1 MNKPLTN
8 KCSSCGGILSAGV
21 KFCGKCGAKVVP
33 VNKVNTTNEIKSK
46 TFDKKTLLQVNK
58 SEQNSSNSN
67 KITEWFWHK
76 GKWESHQVEEKVL
89 NDVKPLNKSKS
100 SYFTWFLIILFVIIF
115 VNIGTIEELINS
127 NSAYVEYED
136 KEESQSTFKLDELDK
151 ITDSEIKPKKVKKS
165 TPKPKKSTPKPK
177 NNNSKTNLKQLAQSH
192 YTQAVDYRYKE
203 KNYTKALSKVS
214 LAISYNKNNWKYYLF
229 RAEIHTLLNNSSKA
243 IDDYNKIIDINPNY
257 AEAYW
262 KKGELYLKKGYY
274 TFACSSF
281 NAAIKKGFNYNS
293 SNSLV
298 QTYKKACNKEDTV
311 DETPNVNILKGVI
324 YKKRGKVLQAAYI
337 QNLTSGKNVFSDRN
351 GKFSIEV
358 NSGDQLRF
366 SKTKL
371 ETLTF
376 TVINSTISFHVNNNN
391 IFELTLL
398 KKNSKL
404 GKN

>member
-8 KCSSCGGILSAGV
+8 KCSSCGGILSAGA
-21 KFCGKCGAKVVP
+21 KFCGKCGAKVVS
-33 VNKVNTTNEIKSK
+33 VNKVNKTNEIKSK
-46 TFDKKTLLQVNK
+46 TLDNKAPIQENKKEE
-58 SEQNSSNSN
+58 SSSNSD
-67 KITEWFWHK
+67 KITEWYWHK
-76 GKWESHQVEEKVL
+76 GKWESHQVEKKAL
-89 NDVKPLNKSKS
+89 DDIKPLNKSKS
-100 SYFTWFLIILFVIIF
+100 SYFTWFLIILFIIIYSNF
-115 VNIGTIEELINS
+115 DSIEELIFS
-127 NSAYVEYED
+127 NSTYVEYED

-151 ITDSEIKPKKVKKS
+151 IKDSEIKSKKVKKS
-165 TPKPKKSTPKPK
+165 APKPKESNPKPKK
-177 NNNSKTNLKQLAQSH
+177 NNSKTNLKLSAQSH

-214 LAISYNKNNWKYYLF
+214 LAISNNKNNWKYYLF

-257 AEAYW
+257 VEAYW
-262 KKGELYLKKGYY
+262 KKGELYLKKG
-274 TFACSSF
+274 FNSAACSSF
-281 NAAIKKGFNYNS
+281 DEAIKKGFNYNS

-298 QTYKKACNKEDTV
+298 QAYKKACNKEDTV

-324 YKKRGKVLQAAYI
+324 YKKRGTVLQAAYI
-337 QNLTSGKNVFSDRN
+337 QNLTNGKNVFSDRN

-358 NSGDQLRF
+358 NSGDLLRF

-391 IFELTLL
+391 MFELTLL